1 MKLRHALGD
10 TLRELRLEQN
20 RTMRHISGKAG
31 MALGYL
37 SEIERGHK
45 EASSEIL
52 DGLSNALNI
61 SLAEILILTAYKL
74 QGGVP
79 DTAEVLLDEYADLM
93 LNSN

>member
-10 TLRELRLEQN
+10 TLKELRNEQGYTL
-20 RTMRHISGKAG
+20 RQVSGKAG

-37 SEIERGHK
+37 SEIERGQK

-52 DGLSNALNI
+52 DGLSYALNI
-61 SLAEILILTAYKL
+61 SLAEVLILTAYKL

-79 DTAEVLLDEYADLM
+79 DTAETLLDEYADLVVK
-93 LNSN
+93 SN

>member
-10 TLRELRLEQN
+10 TLRELRLEQH
-20 RTMRHISGKAG
+20 RTMRQISGKAG

-52 DGLSNALNI
+52 DGISDALNI

-74 QGGVP
+74 QGVP
-79 DTAEVLLDEYADLM
+79 DTAEMLLDEYADLVVK
-93 LNSN
+93 SN